1 MITRLFLRFRV
12 FVILCGAFTLLR
24 CGDNNSLKEI
34 SLPENFEESKFDF
47 NSNVAKADIPYA
59 FPDFKVKGV
68 QHVYVDFKTM
78 DTTLS
83 LKVKDRIVIGT
94 ATVEFIAPEQGY
106 PLFDLVP
113 RPTSLK
119 FNGEALDT
127 KLLPLIKDPDG
138 ISKFRVLKKTVAP
151 NKVHVMEVGFK
162 YRNIAKRNDL
172 DRFGFTSKGVRGNFF
187 QEDTETQRGFWENYG
202 VSNFEFDQFQHNVS
216 IKVEQTETKHV
227 LFANGSVKENA
238 RNQWTI
244 YFPDFFTAS
253 SFFIHVAETD
263 RFKVKKKIFSGLKK
277 RIPVTVYAKNKK
289 LVAKTMNR
297 TLSELKSME
306 KVFGPY
312 FYDKVVIYANN
323 SAKDSMEYVGASI
336 TQSDELSHELVHFWF
351 GRGVMPAD
359 GSSGW
364 IDEAIVEWRNGG
376 YPRADQEPN
385 RSAIDMTGG
394 SIYSRQTD
402 ESGYDEGVELMSEL
416 DYMLRE
422 KGGLRRALKDFYS
435 TYQKK
440 LVTNEIFMQFMSE
453 KVGKD
458 LKSIFDK
465 FVFGGKSRKR
475 RVTTYSPL
483 KQRHLQ

>member
-12 FVILCGAFTLLR
+12 FVILCGAFTLLG
-24 CGDNNSLKEI
+24 CGDNNSLEEI
-34 SLPENFEESKFDF
+34 SLPENFEESKFDS
-47 NSNVAKADIPYA
+47 NSGVAKADIPYA
-59 FPDFKVKGV
+59 FPNFKVKGV

-78 DTTLS
+78 DTKLS

-113 RPTSLK
+113 QPTSLK

-172 DRFGFTSKGVRGNFF
+172 DRFGFTAKGVRGNFF

-238 RNQWTI
+238 ENHWTVS
-244 YFPDFFTAS
+244 FPDFFTAS
-253 SFFIHVAETD
+253 SFFIHVVEND
-263 RFKVKKKIFSGLKK
+263 RFIVKEKIFSGLGK
-277 RIPVTVYAKNKK
+277 RIPVTVYAENRK
-289 LVAKTMNR
+289 LAAKTMKR
-297 TLSELKSME
+297 TLSELKSLE

-312 FYDKVVIYANN
+312 FYDKVVIYANE

-336 TQSDELSHELVHFWF
+336 TVSDALSHELAHFWF

-364 IDEAIVEWRNGG
+364 IDEAIVNWWEDGS
-376 YPRADQEPN
+376 PRAKQEPN
-385 RSAIDMTGG
+385 RSTIDMTGG

-402 ESGYDEGVELMSEL
+402 ESGYDEGVELMSEF
-416 DYMLRE
+416 DYMLRK
-422 KGGLRRALKDFYS
+422 KGGLRRALKEFYS

-440 LVTNEIFMQFMSE
+440 LVTNEIFMQFLSE

-458 LKSIFDK
+458 LEPIFDK
-465 FVFGGKSRKR
+465 YVFGKN
-475 RVTTYSPL
+475 
-483 KQRHLQ
+483 